1 MSNVPRD
8 ISEAH
13 VAQIAPE
20 ILEMVS
26 EDNQII
32 QNTLWK
38 AVFFTLGKEFPEV
51 WSMINLKKNFNQGLM
66 TCLKNSGYGANFG
79 LYPNLVKFT
88 SVFPLFQL
96 VDFKDDKN
104 NKFSVKDRA
113 KFLTQFYQHLFAGLK
128 NDNASYFHKDLTGAY
143 FETLA
148 FFLLK
153 RFAPFAK
160 GLSPEDENYQFVWS
174 QLQMVIELPLIDYI
188 SKYEKFDSKVQNQR
202 NVRSTIPE
210 RYCGLVKA
218 LSERDLDGKVL
229 DGVIAIIFDALSDR
243 MQEKNGL
250 RFAKAFV
257 KQRSTEFGESELFK
271 NVNEKINV
279 KLVEKMFDMELTKQI
294 KEIGRK
300 TLDATLSKC
309 LNFQKLLVCMAK
321 QGLGDSCFRSISIEK
336 LLALIK
342 DLDQTEERAA
352 KMLDEKDMAK
362 LHQIKEHLV
371 IISLTSLNR
380 EAADSTEACS
390 AFFEYVL
397 IESKTIKQ
405 DVKKLV
411 ILPQNSPIGLANYYK
426 CLRQHSKIVSQY
438 ITKDLIE
445 NTTEIEQNWQAI
457 NTVLSQALDK
467 ELTHF

>member
-1 MSNVPRD
+1 
-8 ISEAH
+8 
-13 VAQIAPE
+13 
-20 ILEMVS
+20 L
-26 EDNQII
+26 
-32 QNTLWK
+32 
-38 AVFFTLGKEFPEV
+38 
-51 WSMINLKKNFNQGLM
+51 
-66 TCLKNSGYGANFG
+66 
-79 LYPNLVKFT
+79 
-88 SVFPLFQL
+88 
-96 VDFKDDKN
+96 
-104 NKFSVKDRA
+104 
-113 KFLTQFYQHLFAGLK
+113 
-128 NDNASYFHKDLTGAY
+128 
-143 FETLA
+143 
-148 FFLLK
+148 
-153 RFAPFAK
+153 
-160 GLSPEDENYQFVWS
+160 
-174 QLQMVIELPLIDYI
+174 
-188 SKYEKFDSKVQNQR
+188 
-202 NVRSTIPE
+202 
-210 RYCGLVKA
+210 
-218 LSERDLDGKVL
+218 L

-257 KQRSTEFGESELFK
+257 KQRSTEFGESELYPK

-279 KLVEKMFDMELTKQI
+279 KLVEKMFEMELTKQI

-309 LNFQKLLVCMAK
+309 LNFQKLVVCMAK

-380 EAADSTEACS
+380 EATDASEACS

-411 ILPQNSPIGLANYYK
+411 ILPQNSPIGLGNYHK

-445 NTTEIEQNWQAI
+445 NTAAIEQNWQAI
-457 NTVLSQALDK
+457 NTVLSQASDK